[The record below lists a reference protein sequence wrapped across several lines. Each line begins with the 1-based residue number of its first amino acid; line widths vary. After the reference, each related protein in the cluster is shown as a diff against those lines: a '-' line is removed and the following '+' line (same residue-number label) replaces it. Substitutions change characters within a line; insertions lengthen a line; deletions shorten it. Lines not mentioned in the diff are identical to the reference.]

1 MIYLLWFFLAF
12 IATLDNYR
20 ISGKLFD
27 VSQLFDTAKLHHE
40 HITVL
45 FILLGLSFYYIEKL
59 LSG

>member
-12 IATLDNYR
+12 LIVADNYR
-20 ISGKLFD
+20 ISGKFFD

-40 HITVL
+40 HVAVL